1 MDSDAHVTVPKE
13 MLMRCHRLRPLLL
26 LVPALLTGTV
36 ACSDS
41 TSPGDGSIRPPS
53 ELNVVRLAQTSPPLF
68 NAADSF
74 YARKGEDR
82 ELRIYFQDEV
92 GGQGEEFLRLRVNAP
107 SLLARPDGTLFQ
119 TGDSV
124 LITVRVADPATILF
138 ELEPSGLTFAPA
150 DPAELKIHYL
160 HADHDFNED
169 GAIDVVDDQIKGQLA
184 IWRQQALTDP
194 FVRLGSVN
202 VEGLEEID
210 AEILGFSRYAI
221 AY

>member
-1 MDSDAHVTVPKE
+1 

-26 LVPALLTGTV
+26 LVPALLTGTL

-41 TSPGDGSIRPPS
+41 TSPDDGIRPPS
-53 ELNVVRLAQTSPPLF
+53 GLNVVRLAETSPPLL
-68 NAADSF
+68 NATDSF
-74 YARKGEDR
+74 YAKRGEDR

-92 GGQGEEFLRLRVNAP
+92 GGQGEEFLRLRVDAP
-107 SLLARPDGTLFQ
+107 TLLARPDGTLFQ
-119 TGDSV
+119 AGDSV
-124 LITVRVADPATILF
+124 LITVRVVDPATILF

-150 DPAELKIHYL
+150 DPAELKIHYI

-169 GAIDVVDDQIKGQLA
+169 GAIDVDDDQIKGQLA
-184 IWRQQALTDP
+184 IWRQETLADP

-202 VEGLEEID
+202 VEDLEEID